1 MLLKGKHRKLVELV
15 GAVNGNNDNP
25 LQRIGTFEKGVMWN
39 MGPAFKSGDGAAE
52 GDTLLL
58 S

>member
-1 MLLKGKHRKLVELV
+1 MELV